1 MITDKKTTKEPWTVF
16 DCSCTL

>member
-1 MITDKKTTKEPWTVF
+1 MITDKKTTKEPLTVF